1 MFQYPL
7 PDGLLSREISLV
19 YGYQILTAGCCL
31 NSEFVPQYLFST
43 AVYAIQ
49 RYTVETLGLIEQ
61 EEYLQKLPL
70 NQQ

>member
-19 YGYQILTAGCCL
+19 YGYQLLAAGCRL
-31 NSEFVPQYLFST
+31 QAQFVAQYLFSE
-43 AVYAIQ
+43 AVYAMQ
-49 RYTVETLGLIEQ
+49 CYTMETLGLIQQEQ
-61 EEYLQKLPL
+61 YLQKLPL